1 MNPKESMK
9 AIASFCLAL
18 AALAV
23 VPLAHADDPSLREV
37 YQAVR
42 DGHLDEAQAMMTRV
56 LRDHPDSAKAHY
68 VQAEVLVRLNR
79 ADEARAELVQAE
91 RLQPGLPFAKPDAV
105 RDLRT
110 LIAERAS
117 HRGPQV
123 IDQGHSE
130 EGSFPWGPVL
140 VFVGAGFVLFLFL
153 RARRA
158 SMASAGALAPGA
170 GTAPVYGQAPY
181 PGAPMGGGLGS
192 SIVGGLATG
201 AAVGAGMVA
210 GEALA
215 HEFMGNR
222 GRESYGVDPSTGG
235 ASTPVRDDGG
245 AADFGVSDA
254 GSWDSGGGG
263 DMLSDGGG
271 GGGDWS

>member
-1 MNPKESMK
+1 MK

-18 AALAV
+18 AALAA
-23 VPLAHADDPSLREV
+23 VPLAHAEDPSLREV

-42 DGHLDEAQAMMTRV
+42 EGHLDQAQAMMTRV
-56 LRDHPDSAKAHY
+56 LHDHPDSAKAHY

-105 RDLRT
+105 RDLRS
-110 LIAERAS
+110 LIGERAS
-117 HRGPQV
+117 HRGVQV
-123 IDQGHSE
+123 IDQGRSE
-130 EGSFPWGPVL
+130 DGSFPWGPAL
-140 VFVGAGFVLFLFL
+140 IIAGAGVVLFLFL

-158 SMASAGALAPGA
+158 SMAPAGALSPAGA
-170 GTAPVYGQAPY
+170 GAAPAFGQAPY
-181 PGAPMGGGLGS
+181 AAAPMGGGLGS

-215 HEFMGNR
+215 HELMGNR
-222 GRESYGVDPSTGG
+222 GRDSSGYDTSSGV
-235 ASTPVRDDGG
+235 ASNVAQDDGG
-245 AADFGVSDA
+245 PDFGVNDA
-254 GSWDSGGGG
+254 GSWDSGAGG

-271 GGGDWS
+271 GGGGDWS